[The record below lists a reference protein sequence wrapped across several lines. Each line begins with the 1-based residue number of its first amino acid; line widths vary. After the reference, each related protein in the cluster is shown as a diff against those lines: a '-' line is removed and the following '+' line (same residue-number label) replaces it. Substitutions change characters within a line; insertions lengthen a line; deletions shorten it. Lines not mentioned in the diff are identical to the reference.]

1 MNLSAFIRILA
12 LLVFSHF
19 PFVLIA
25 QSSGVVSFFSD
36 DIDSSLCKNHVSNFK
51 EDQQVRK
58 LIDTIL
64 HRMHLRNAINIIGCN
79 DDRNCKATLVEATPY
94 IIYNSDFLNGVKLLH
109 FTETSLPNKE
119 DDWEALCILAHE
131 LGHIYNFH
139 FGSRNTG
146 RTSIDLE
153 LEADEFAG
161 VMMKTLGANLA
172 QAQKV
177 MQRRGISDKG
187 SETHPSRQKRLEA
200 IERGWNNAG
209 NPFANSE
216 AEKKEVIV
224 KQELLEASR
233 HYDQQDVAKAL
244 PVYLK
249 FTESEHFNPT
259 YQTDLGL
266 MYYRGDANTSPN
278 YTESA
283 RWLQKA
289 AMENDDRA
297 QLYLGFMYMKGLG
310 LEVNY
315 EQALL
320 WLKKSA
326 EAGNTNAMLALCEVD
341 SLSNEILWLTQAAS
355 KGNSTAQALLGEKY
369 LYGLNNL
376 PIDTALGFAY
386 LRKAINR
393 DNALAY
399 VLYGKKMA
407 EKKSKEQLEKVVT
420 TFLEPGAICLIQNK
434 NLFLTSD
441 SLSKTDESDFVN
453 RLYFNNEHV
462 DIFVSACA
470 PIVSYYSGDGDI
482 PVNMETCIEWME
494 VMARYG
500 DTEVAY
506 FLGQL
511 FEKGKMNKFKSP
523 VNYKK
528 AGEMYKLA
536 ANNNHV
542 KAKEAL
548 ERFK

>member
-233 HYDQQDVAKAL
+233 HYDQLDVAKAL

-266 MYYRGDANTSPN
+266 MYYRGNASTSPN

-310 LEVNY
+310 HEVNY

>member
-266 MYYRGDANTSPN
+266 MYYRGNASTSPN

-310 LEVNY
+310 HEVNY